1 MFVVSECLEISA
13 MADGQDPED
22 DSDIPEDE
30 LRLNCLVF
38 WSVNE
43 LDLALAFG
51 VGRETI
57 FRIEGITQLLSTKR
71 DVRPSATPTGVPH
84 SPVPFACL

>member
-1 MFVVSECLEISA
+1 

-57 FRIEGITQLLSTKR
+57 FRIEGIT
-71 DVRPSATPTGVPH
+71 
-84 SPVPFACL
+84 